1 MSRYVALPRS
11 AFIDYS
17 DGLPAVTAD
26 EIHVSDEMPTFSG
39 LYDASGAPLYRVRE
53 TVAFGFQGKPRVRVP
68 AGRR

>member
-1 MSRYVALPRS
+1 MSRYVTRS
-11 AFIDYS
+11 AFVDYS
-17 DGLPAVTAD
+17 EGEAAVTAS
-26 EIHVSDEMPTFSG
+26 EIILSEDGPVFSG